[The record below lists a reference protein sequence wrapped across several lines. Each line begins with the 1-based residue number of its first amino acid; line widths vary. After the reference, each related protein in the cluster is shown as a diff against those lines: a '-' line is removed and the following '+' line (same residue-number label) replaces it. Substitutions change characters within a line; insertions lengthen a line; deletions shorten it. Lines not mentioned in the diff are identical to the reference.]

1 MGYPIALY
9 TFDHNLVACSVG
21 YVVRGIGVV
30 FSFFSTMAR
39 ALCGG
44 LCGGLPLL
52 GHPCGVIPLQGPGPM
67 GSGYGKPRSFYPA
80 L

>member
-9 TFDHNLVACSVG
+9 TFDHNLAACSVG
-21 YVVRGIGVV
+21 YVVRGIGVA
-30 FSFFSTMAR
+30 FSFFSAMAR

-52 GHPCGVIPLQGPGPM
+52 GHPCGVIPLQGPDPWDQGM
-67 GSGYGKPRSFYPA
+67 GSLEAFTPP
-80 L
+80 